1 VFLKDAGEI
10 FGLDMCQRRLGKR
23 CEARLGVKLGFLKQ
37 FPRFVLLVKSTAIVK
52 NGK

>member
-1 VFLKDAGEI
+1 VYLKDAGEI
-10 FGLDMCQRRLGKR
+10 FGLDMYRHRVDKR

-37 FPRFVLLVKSTAIVK
+37 FPHFGLLVKSTAIVK

>member
-1 VFLKDAGEI
+1 VFLEDALGI
-10 FGLDMCQRRLGKR
+10 FGLNVYGRRLGKR